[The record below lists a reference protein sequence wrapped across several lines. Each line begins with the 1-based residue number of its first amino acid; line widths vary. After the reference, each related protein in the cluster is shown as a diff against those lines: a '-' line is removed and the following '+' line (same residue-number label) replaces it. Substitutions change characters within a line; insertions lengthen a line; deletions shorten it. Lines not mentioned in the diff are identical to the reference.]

1 MNLKLSAGLDDVATE
16 RQMTSGWSFVVLPT
30 AAVAQFSADAQ
41 KILPSGRKEF
51 HAKSMNTGD
60 TADCLAHRNFLS
72 LLRKT
77 AEANHGSFLAFS
89 VNNETWHVDVTSY
102 ADRLVT
108 EIFAN
113 LGITDRA
120 VADGA
125 KDAAP
130 SLFTLHRLLNSPAK
144 TEATVTLLQIDT
156 NTTMGRFAAK
166 TVTINGKSMHATRLL
181 AALANGYRRQL
192 FPQAPELDA
201 AAIAVVDSEASFL
214 VQGADVLGNFAMN
227 YLIRNL
233 ATTTPGRTKK
243 AQIFEDVFKDLL
255 PKTQFSQIA
264 SLSGPALEPALKQ
277 AGALTFVVDHA

>member
-1 MNLKLSAGLDDVATE
+1 MNLELSAGLDDIATE

-30 AAVAQFSADAQ
+30 AAVPQFSADAQ
-41 KILPSGRKEF
+41 KLLPSGKKEF
-51 HAKSMNTGD
+51 HAKVMNTGD
-60 TADCLAHRNFLS
+60 AAEYQAYRDFLS

-77 AEANHGSFLAFS
+77 AEANHGSVLACS
-89 VNNETWHVDVTSY
+89 VNDQTWHADLTGH

-108 EIFAN
+108 GIFAN
-113 LGITDRA
+113 LGIADKA

-144 TEATVTLLQIDT
+144 TAATVTLLEIDK
-156 NTTMGRFAAK
+156 NTTIGLFAAK
-166 TVTINGKSMHATRLL
+166 TVVINGKSMPATRLL
-181 AALANGYRRQL
+181 AMLSNGYRKQR

-201 AAIAVVDSEASFL
+201 AAVAVVESEASFL

-255 PKTQFSQIA
+255 PQTQFGQIA
-264 SLSGPALEPALKQ
+264 SLSGPALEPALTQ
-277 AGALTFVVDHA
+277 AGALTFMVDHA

>member
-1 MNLKLSAGLDDVATE
+1 MNLKLSAGLDDIATE

-30 AAVAQFSADAQ
+30 TAVPQFSADAQ
-41 KILPSGRKEF
+41 KLLPSAKNEF
-51 HAKSMNTGD
+51 HAKDLNIGD
-60 TADCLAHRNFLS
+60 AVECQAYKEFLS

-77 AEANHGSFLAFS
+77 AEASLGSILACS
-89 VNNETWHVDVTSY
+89 VNDQTWHADLTGH

-108 EIFAN
+108 GVLAN
-113 LGITDRA
+113 LGVADKA

-130 SLFTLHRLLNSPAK
+130 SLFTLHRLMNSPAK
-144 TEATVTLLQIDT
+144 TAATVTLLEIDK
-156 NTTMGRFAAK
+156 NTTTGLFAAK
-166 TVTINGKSMHATRLL
+166 SVVINKKSMPATRLL
-181 AALANGYRRQL
+181 AMLSNGYRKQRFL
-192 FPQAPELDA
+192 QAPELDA

-233 ATTTPGRTKK
+233 VSATPGRTKK

-255 PKTQFSQIA
+255 PQTQFGQIA
-264 SLSGPALEPALKQ
+264 ALSGPALEPALKQ
-277 AGALTFVVDHA
+277 AGALTFMVD